1 MSSFYEDVIKNDARF
16 NSVNRVAD
24 PELLEPV
31 TRAAVASILDDA
43 RALGI
48 ELMVFE
54 TCRSQAGQ
62 QELFN
67 QEASKLRVV
76 GVHHSGLACDLVKVV
91 AGEPSWKGDFSF
103 LGKLAHAHRLIWGG
117 D

>member
-16 NSVNRVAD
+16 NSAKRVAD

-31 TRAAVASILDDA
+31 IRAAIANILQDA

-54 TCRSQAGQ
+54 TYRSQARQ
-62 QELFN
+62 
-67 QEASKLRVV
+67 
-76 GVHHSGLACDLVKVV
+76 H
-91 AGEPSWKGDFSF
+91 W
-103 LGKLAHAHRLIWGG
+103 
-117 D
+117 

>member
-43 RALGI
+43 RAL
-48 ELMVFE
+48 E
-54 TCRSQAGQ
+54 S
-62 QELFN
+62 
-67 QEASKLRVV
+67 S
-76 GVHHSGLACDLVKVV
+76 
-91 AGEPSWKGDFSF
+91 
-103 LGKLAHAHRLIWGG
+103 
-117 D
+117 